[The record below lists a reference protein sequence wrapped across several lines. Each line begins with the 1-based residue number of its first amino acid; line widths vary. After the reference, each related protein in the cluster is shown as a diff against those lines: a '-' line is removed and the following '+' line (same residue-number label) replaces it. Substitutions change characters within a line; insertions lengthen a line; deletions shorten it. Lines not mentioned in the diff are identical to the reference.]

1 MTQFELNVGRGSR
14 QLIGVIILGISAVGL
29 FIYGV
34 QNKNFLIPIALFIL
48 LIVLIR
54 FFSSAKMNLKFS
66 NDTIEIG
73 WKKRFLFDNKVIEP
87 IYIKDIEMVVVDE
100 GRYLR
105 KIITKDRI
113 VEINNGKPVNHDFE
127 RFLET
132 FIESI
137 LRNNGQV
144 INQKKYFLEYDNNF
158 YVVIASVVSVFLISR
173 LWDIITFY
181 SLLILI
187 IPLITIIVKKQKNK
201 KN

>member
-14 QLIGVIILGISAVGL
+14 LLIGVIISGISTVGL

-34 QNKNFLIPIALFIL
+34 QNKNFLIPIVLFIL
-48 LIVLIR
+48 LIVLIH

-66 NDTIEIG
+66 NDKIEIG
-73 WKKRFLFDNKVIEP
+73 WKKRFPFDNKVIAP

-113 VEINNGKPVNHDFE
+113 VEINNGKPVNHDFVS
-127 RFLET
+127 FLET
-132 FIESI
+132 FIENI

-144 INQKKYFLEYDNNF
+144 IDQRKYFRDYDNNF
-158 YVVIASVVSVFLISR
+158 YVVIASAISICFIPR

-187 IPLITIIVKKQKNK
+187 IPLAAYILKKRK
-201 KN
+201 K